1 MKKYIFSAFVL
12 ATSLVACTGDY
23 TDWAAPQHNDQPATV
38 TFGNGSVTEVDVI
51 DFAAFT
57 EGQTDV
63 KVCQLV
69 APTSSSENY
78 STTSYTLNLGDK
90 QYPLTAD
97 GTMTIDELKAYIESV
112 YGKAPEQRDMQATVS
127 QWISDGKTSIKTAT
141 SATFLIKA
149 KLTAPHISDSYYII
163 GTPQDWKN
171 TADKAVSIKFTH
183 SVANVYDD
191 PVFTVTFAAP
201 VNETGD
207 RIDCWFSILAG
218 DDVEKFTANDWTV
231 LYGNTVSNGSEELS
245 GKLQTR
251 AEFGG
256 ENNMKMPATDGAKFY
271 TVTIN
276 MLDGTYTITP
286 IAFQPYIYYV
296 GTANG
301 WDNSAAGVSQKLVLS
316 DAETG
321 TYSGYIYC
329 KEESY
334 GTTFKFLKEY
344 GNWDTCYGNSD
355 VTTYDG
361 PMEAG
366 TSDNNFNATAGSGLY
381 KVDFSVINKTFKAT
395 KIEYMGV
402 TGDFCGWN
410 EGVEMTWNA
419 ANFCYEATAAVT
431 AAGWKFRANGLTDP
445 NWTINFGGD
454 LDNLT
459 VGGSNIST
467 VGNTIKLYPCRTTSN
482 NIYAT
487 VE

>member
-38 TFGNGSVTEVDVI
+38 TFGNGSVTEVGVI
-51 DFAAFT
+51 DFAAFA
-57 EGQTDV
+57 EEQKDV
-63 KVCQLV
+63 QVCQIV
-69 APTSSSENY
+69 APTSSSEKY
-78 STTSYTLNLGDK
+78 SIVSYTLNLGDK
-90 QYPLTAD
+90 QYSLTSD
-97 GTMTIDELKAYIESV
+97 GSMTIEELKAHVESI

-127 QWISDGKTSIKTAT
+127 QWISDGKTSIKTST
-141 SATFLIKA
+141 SAIFLVKA
-149 KLTAPHISDSYYII
+149 KLTAPHISQNYYVV
-163 GTPQDWKN
+163 GGVLDWEASAKSK
-171 TADKAVSIKFTH
+171 AQKFEHSDKS
-183 SVANVYDD
+183 VYDD
-191 PVFTVTFAAP
+191 PVFTITIPAS
-201 VNETGD
+201 ETGD
-207 RIDCWFSILAG
+207 TWFAIG
-218 DDVEKFTANDWTV
+218 DDEALEAIANSEDYSKLLGTTGASTDLEGSLKPRTELDGDHSLCVPQGPKFI
-231 LYGNTVSNGSEELS
+231 
-245 GKLQTR
+245 KI
-251 AEFGG
+251 
-256 ENNMKMPATDGAKFY
+256 
-271 TVTIN
+271 TIN
-276 MLDGTYTITP
+276 MLDYTYKVEP
-286 IAFQPYIYYV
+286 ISFQPYIYYV